1 MSKELILAKL
11 KELEEEMREFRG
23 ELIVAIDY
31 LDYSKQ
37 SELYDKINSHRDLIY
52 RLRQELKIEKGK

>member
-11 KELEEEMREFRG
+11 KELEEEMREFRE
-23 ELIVAIDY
+23 ELIVAIEY

-37 SELYDKINSHRDLIY
+37 SELYNKINKHRDLIY
-52 RLRQELKIEKGK
+52 KLRQELK

>member
-11 KELEEEMREFRG
+11 KELEEEMREFRE

-37 SELYDKINSHRDLIY
+37 SELYNKINKHRDLIY
-52 RLRQELKIEKGK
+52 RLRQELK

>member
-11 KELEEEMREFRG
+11 KKLELKKLEKEMREFRE
-23 ELIVAIDY
+23 ELIVAIDS

-37 SELYDKINSHRDLIY
+37 SELYDKINNHRHSMY
-52 RLRQELKIEKGK
+52 KLRQELK